1 MTPEFLEAV
10 LEGRAA
16 EAAELI
22 GVELPEDFPNEGV
35 RGFFALRL
43 RQMSED
49 PRFREWCPH
58 VVVLDGRMIGHA
70 GYHGPPGS
78 NARGNPDAIEIG
90 YTIEPPYR
98 GRGYATEAAV
108 ELLRRAEERGVRHY
122 IASSAPDNEPSL
134 AVIRK
139 LGFTQTGEVMDEEDG
154 LELVFELER

>member
-139 LGFTQTGEVMDEEDG
+139 LGFTQTGEVLDEEDG